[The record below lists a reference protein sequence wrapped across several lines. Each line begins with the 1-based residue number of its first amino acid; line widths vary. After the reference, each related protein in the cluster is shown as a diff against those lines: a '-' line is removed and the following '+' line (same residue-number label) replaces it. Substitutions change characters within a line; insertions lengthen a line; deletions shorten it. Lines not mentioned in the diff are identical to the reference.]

1 MTHSVPAELRKE
13 LESAVLNLEIM
24 PSMRA
29 LMTAGPA
36 LARDN
41 VVGYNCAF
49 VSVNR
54 LRAFDEILYVLMC
67 GTGVGFSCED
77 EEVKQIQPVA
87 ETFHDTDTTIV
98 VADSKIGWAKAY
110 KELVA
115 LLIQGQIPQ
124 WDTSKVR
131 PEGARLK
138 TFGGRA
144 SGPRP
149 LEELF
154 KFTVATFRGAA
165 GRRLSSIECH
175 DIVCKIAEIV
185 VVGGVRRSALISLSS
200 LNDDRMR
207 HAKDGQWWNTS
218 PHRALA
224 NNSAVYEGDVSV
236 GQFMEEWLALY
247 NSKSE
252 NVASLIEMLQ
262 RNWLVVLTFEIQRFI
277 ELDQL
282 TMLLVLTLVL
292 KLFCETQSS
301 VTCQKL

>member
-1 MTHSVPAELRKE
+1 
-13 LESAVLNLEIM
+13 
-24 PSMRA
+24 MRA

-41 VVGYNCAF
+41 VAGYNCAF

-67 GTGVGFSCED
+67 GTGVGFKGED

-144 SGPRP
+144 SRDQDHW
-149 LEELF
+149 
-154 KFTVATFRGAA
+154 KSC
-165 GRRLSSIECH
+165 LSSPWLRSVERL
-175 DIVCKIAEIV
+175 
-185 VVGGVRRSALISLSS
+185 VVGSHLLSATTLYVRS
-200 LNDDRMR
+200 
-207 HAKDGQWWNTS
+207 
-218 PHRALA
+218 
-224 NNSAVYEGDVSV
+224 
-236 GQFMEEWLALY
+236 
-247 NSKSE
+247 
-252 NVASLIEMLQ
+252 
-262 RNWLVVLTFEIQRFI
+262 
-277 ELDQL
+277 
-282 TMLLVLTLVL
+282 
-292 KLFCETQSS
+292 
-301 VTCQKL
+301 QKLWS